1 MSAQTQVA
9 EGGLDRG
16 GPAWRVLAD
25 GRRTRDLTAPPSLR
39 RTLVAV
45 ACASTLALLA
55 LLAVVAYV
63 GQRAAQAEA
72 MRDVRV
78 STELLAT
85 AVLEPVLD
93 DAAVR
98 GDPQALR
105 RLDAVVRERVLVE
118 PLVRIKIWTAQGR
131 VLYSDEPDVVGL
143 TYRLSGPELEAL
155 GSGVTTSGMADLGKS
170 EHRLDG
176 LEGRLLEV
184 YTPLMSSGGQPL
196 LVETYSRY
204 SLVTARQSEIY
215 RTFLPLV
222 VAALVVLQLCQL
234 PLAWSMVRR
243 LRAGQQQRERLLHR
257 TIQAGEDERRRIAG
271 DLHDTVVQG
280 LVGTSYVVE
289 AAAES
294 LDHDGRPDL
303 AQDLRSAS
311 AGVRDSV
318 RGLRTMLLEIYPP
331 HVARAGLSAALQDL
345 VAPLRPQ
352 GITTRTELEPVVRLR
367 RDHEALV
374 FRTAQEALRNVAR
387 HSAARHAALRLETAG
402 GHVVLTVEDDGKG
415 FDVDTALAQPDGHV
429 GLRVLQ
435 GVIVEAGCR
444 LLVRS
449 APGWGTCVR
458 LEVPS

>member
-1 MSAQTQVA
+1 MSAQTHVA
-9 EGGLDRG
+9 QGGLDRA
-16 GPAWRVLAD
+16 GPVWRVLAD
-25 GRRTRDLTAPPSLR
+25 GRRTRDLTAPPGLR

-45 ACASTLALLA
+45 ALASTLALLA
-55 LLAVVAYV
+55 LLAVVAFV
-63 GQRAAQAEA
+63 GRRTAEAEA

-105 RLDAVVRERVLVE
+105 RLDAVVRRRVLVE

-131 VLYSDEPDVVGL
+131 VLYSDEPDVVGRS
-143 TYRLSGPELEAL
+143 YPLSDHELEAL
-155 GSGVTTSGMADLGKS
+155 ASGMSTSGIADLGQS

-176 LEGRLLEV
+176 LQGRLLEV
-184 YTPLMSSGGQPL
+184 YTPLMSSSGQPL

-204 SLVTARQSEIY
+204 SLVAARQSQIY

-222 VAALVVLQLCQL
+222 VVALVVLQLCQL

-243 LRAGQQQRERLLHR
+243 LRAGQQQRERLLQR
-257 TIQAGEDERRRIAG
+257 TIQAEADERRRIAG

-280 LVGTSYVVE
+280 LVGTSYLVE
-289 AAAES
+289 ATAER

-303 AQDLRSAS
+303 AQDLRSAA

-352 GITTRTELEPVVRLR
+352 GITTRTELEPGLRLR

-387 HSAARHAALRLETAG
+387 HSAARTVVLRLAAEV
-402 GHVVLTVEDDGKG
+402 GHVVLTVEDDGAG
-415 FDVDTALAQPDGHV
+415 FDVDTALVQPDGHV
-429 GLRVLQ
+429 GLRVLR
-435 GVIVEAGCR
+435 GVAVEAGCR

-449 APGWGTCVR
+449 EAGQGTCVR